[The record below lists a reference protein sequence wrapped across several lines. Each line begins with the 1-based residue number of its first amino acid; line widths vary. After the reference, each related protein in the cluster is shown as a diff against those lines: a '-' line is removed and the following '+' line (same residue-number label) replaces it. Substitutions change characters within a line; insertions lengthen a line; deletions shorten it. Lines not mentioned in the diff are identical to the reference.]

1 MQRLRS
7 LRSWIP
13 PLAAFAGGIVL
24 LILGVVILV
33 VLSFRKFQ
41 GADLAFEL
49 TRELAI
55 SFTIAGLV
63 ACLFEIYHHI
73 TYQMRTTSEV
83 IDAVMGG
90 KITPEVW
97 SEVKNLME
105 RRSVIR
111 RDARIR
117 LSLQRDAR
125 LQEHEAI
132 LRVEHD
138 YNLCGLSSRRASI
151 RTEHELDYHIENR
164 ALELPR
170 FEYVE
175 VNPPGPNLLQWDREK
190 LKTEFPNG
198 TFSCEVPVE
207 QSDGQPV
214 HIQTQRLELVRLPG
228 SYNFYS
234 AEFVKGL
241 QLTFGEWPTDVEFDV
256 QVRPLGKGMDIKS
269 GQKTCS
275 CDALLLPGQGI
286 EIRFFEKVIP
296 AVQEAIV

>member
-1 MQRLRS
+1 MRDSKNTRPFCELNT
-7 LRSWIP
+7 ITI
-13 PLAAFAGGIVL
+13 FAVY
-24 LILGVVILV
+24 
-33 VLSFRKFQ
+33 R
-41 GADLAFEL
+41 
-49 TRELAI
+49 
-55 SFTIAGLV
+55 
-63 ACLFEIYHHI
+63 
-73 TYQMRTTSEV
+73 
-83 IDAVMGG
+83 
-90 KITPEVW
+90 P
-97 SEVKNLME
+97 
-105 RRSVIR
+105 
-111 RDARIR
+111 DARASGSSTSWTITSKIGPWNCLD
-117 LSLQRDAR
+117 LSTWKS
-125 LQEHEAI
+125 I
-132 LRVEHD
+132 L
-138 YNLCGLSSRRASI
+138 LGLTCFSR
-151 RTEHELDYHIENR
+151 T
-164 ALELPR
+164 
-170 FEYVE
+170 
-175 VNPPGPNLLQWDREK
+175 REK